1 VERSVAAEAL
11 ASPEIGR
18 PMTVPGVNVIGAAT
32 LVAAIGAIG
41 RFPTSRKL
49 VGHPGLDASIGPAR
63 SRRGA
68 GGSPGG
74 ARPRRAG
81 RWSRRAGRSS
91 AGPDRGTPSTSGSA
105 PGAAQRVAV
114 LAAARKLAVPLWCP
128 LTGGADHAHQ
138 QPSPTQKKLRPLE
151 IRAGAPTLAGTDTGT
166 FATRERMRAAERELA
181 AQAEASHAHGLR
193 PAGDGEE
200 EGGRERDTGARIW
213 ALEGQ
218 GRAAGHR
225 PPTPAL
231 RYVIGPR
238 PPGA

>member
-1 VERSVAAEAL
+1 VRAISGFAIGGVPPYGWAGEPDATLIDEDLLAFDEICAAAGTPRSV
-11 ASPEIGR
+11 
-18 PMTVPGVNVIGAAT
+18 
-32 LVAAIGAIG
+32 
-41 RFPTSRKL
+41 F
-49 VGHPGLDASIGPAR
+49 
-63 SRRGA
+63 
-68 GGSPGG
+68 
-74 ARPRRAG
+74 
-81 RWSRRAGRSS
+81 
-91 AGPDRGTPSTSGSA
+91 
-105 PGAAQRVAV
+105 
-114 LAAARKLAVPLWCP
+114 P
-128 LTGGADHAHQ
+128 LTPAE
-138 QPSPTQKKLRPLE
+138 LLE

-200 EGGRERDTGARIW
+200 EGGRERDTGARIR